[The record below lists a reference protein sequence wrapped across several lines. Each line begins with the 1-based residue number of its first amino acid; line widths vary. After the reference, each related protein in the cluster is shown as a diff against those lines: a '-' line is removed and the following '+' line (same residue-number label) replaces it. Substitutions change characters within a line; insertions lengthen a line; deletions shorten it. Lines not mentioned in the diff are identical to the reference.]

1 METRVDF
8 QHFLLE
14 MLCSLSSEG
23 EGKGEGWWG
32 KSALWRLTEIQN
44 VKRVERNKQVWKV
57 SVSTVHLSEKT
68 STHCVKEPEGT

>member
-23 EGKGEGWWG
+23 EGKGDGYWG

-44 VKRVERNKQVWKV
+44 VKREERNKQV
-57 SVSTVHLSEKT
+57 
-68 STHCVKEPEGT
+68 